1 MSISIGSLKP
11 NMAIILNKDL
21 FLVLAAEH
29 AKLGRGGAFCRVK
42 LKDLNNGVI
51 KEMTLRNSD
60 KIEEAFIERRN
71 IQYLYSQNEDYH
83 FMDMQSYED
92 FVIKKD
98 KIQEEIDWLKENMQ
112 VQGLFFEQK
121 LISLELP
128 STIELK
134 VTHTEP
140 GLKGDS
146 AKAGTK
152 PAQLET
158 GTTIQVPLFIN
169 TGDIIKVNPY
179 RRQYL
184 GRA

>member
-1 MSISIGSLKP
+1 
-11 NMAIILNKDL
+11 
-21 FLVLAAEH
+21 
-29 AKLGRGGAFCRVK
+29 
-42 LKDLNNGVI
+42 
-51 KEMTLRNSD
+51 
-60 KIEEAFIERRN
+60 
-71 IQYLYSQNEDYH
+71 
-83 FMDMQSYED
+83 MDMQSYED